1 MSFNTVFK
9 NITIRQVTFLITFF
23 VTLTSVMVVFIFI
36 FSGQNASIWSYFLLS
51 AVLLVIN
58 FLLIRFLL
66 EQYVFRK
73 IKLIYKII
81 NDNKKE
87 QIGKDLAKFHE
98 KSIADVNANVV
109 EWATSTKKEI
119 AALKSLEEYRK
130 NYVGNISHELKT
142 PIFTIQAYLHTLL
155 DGGMD
160 DESIN
165 IKYLKRAAENVERL
179 QNIVED
185 LDVISKLESGQFDM
199 DTRNFDLKELVNE
212 AFMDLQALA
221 KEKKIKLMFKEGAA
235 HPYQVSGDK
244 DSIRQVMTNLLVN
257 SIKYGNQHGT
267 TKVSFYDMDKKILVE
282 VSDNGIGIEEKHLKH
297 LFDRFYRVDS
307 SRSRK
312 MGGSGLGL
320 SIVKHII
327 EAHGQTIKVRS
338 TPGIGTTFSFTLTKA
353 KKKASEKEGKEPV
366 VLV

>member
-1 MSFNTVFK
+1 MSFNSLFK

-23 VTLTSVMVVFIFI
+23 VTLTSVTFFVLFQFGIKDPNMWAIFLCSTILFIVQF
-36 FSGQNASIWSYFLLS
+36 F
-51 AVLLVIN
+51 
-58 FLLIRFLL
+58 LIRLL
-66 EQYVFRK
+66 MEQYVFRK

-98 KSIADVNANVV
+98 KSISDVNRNVV

-142 PIFTIQAYLHTLL
+142 PIFTVQAYLHTLL
-155 DGGMD
+155 DGGID
-160 DESIN
+160 DENIN

-185 LDVISKLESGQFDM
+185 LDVISKLESGQFEM
-199 DTRNFDLKELVNE
+199 EMRPFDIKELVSE
-212 AFMDLQALA
+212 TFMDLESLA

-235 HPYQVSGDK
+235 QPYFVVGDK
-244 DSIRQVMTNLLVN
+244 DSIRQVVTNLLVN
-257 SIKYGNQHGT
+257 SIKYGNQNGT
-267 TKVSFYDMDKKILVE
+267 TKVSFYDMDKKILIE
-282 VSDNGIGIEEKHLKH
+282 VSDNGIGIEEQHLKH

-312 MGGSGLGL
+312 QGGSGLGL

-327 EAHGQTIKVRS
+327 EAHGQSIKVRS
-338 TPGIGTTFSFTLTKA
+338 TPNIGTTFGFTLNKT
-353 KKKASEKEGKEPV
+353 KKKTNETPETRS
-366 VLV
+366 LHLL

>member
-1 MSFNTVFK
+1 M
-9 NITIRQVTFLITFF
+9 
-23 VTLTSVMVVFIFI
+23 
-36 FSGQNASIWSYFLLS
+36 
-51 AVLLVIN
+51 
-58 FLLIRFLL
+58 
-66 EQYVFRK
+66 E
-73 IKLIYKII
+73 
-81 NDNKKE
+81 
-87 QIGKDLAKFHE
+87 
-98 KSIADVNANVV
+98 
-109 EWATSTKKEI
+109 
-119 AALKSLEEYRK
+119 
-130 NYVGNISHELKT
+130 
-142 PIFTIQAYLHTLL
+142 
-155 DGGMD
+155 
-160 DESIN
+160 DENIN

-185 LDVISKLESGQFDM
+185 LDVISKLESGQFEM

-212 AFMDLQALA
+212 AFMDLQAMA

-244 DSIRQVMTNLLVN
+244 ESIRQVMTNLLVN
-257 SIKYGNQHGT
+257 SIKYGNQNGI

-338 TPGIGTTFSFTLTKA
+338 TPGIGTTFSFTLAKA
-353 KKKASEKEGKEPV
+353 KKKAPQKETKAPV

>member
-1 MSFNTVFK
+1 
-9 NITIRQVTFLITFF
+9 VTFLITFF
-23 VTLTSVMVVFIFI
+23 VTLVSAIAMVIFVFA
-36 FSGQNASIWSYFLLS
+36 SQNTRTWSFFLFTAILFF
-51 AVLLVIN
+51 IN
-58 FLLIRFLL
+58 FFLIRLML
-66 EQYVFRK
+66 EQYVFRR

-87 QIGKDLAKFHE
+87 QIGKGLTKFHE

-142 PIFTIQAYLHTLL
+142 PIFTVQAYLHTLL
-155 DGGMD
+155 DGGIH
-160 DESIN
+160 DENIN

-185 LDVISKLESGQFDM
+185 LDVISKLESGQFELDM
-199 DTRNFDLKELVNE
+199 RHFDIKELVSE
-212 AFMDLQALA
+212 TFMDLQPIA
-221 KEKKIKLMFKEGAA
+221 KEKKIKLIFKEGAA
-235 HPYQVSGDK
+235 QPYQVLGDK

-257 SIKYGNQHGT
+257 SIKYGNQQGI
-267 TKVSFYDMDKKILVE
+267 TKVSFYDMDKKILIE
-282 VSDNGIGIEEKHLKH
+282 VSDNGIGIDEKHLKH
-297 LFDRFYRVDS
+297 LFDRFYRVDT

-312 MGGSGLGL
+312 QGGSGLGL

-338 TPGIGTTFSFTLTKA
+338 TPNIGTTFGFTLQKA
-353 KKKASEKEGKEPV
+353 KKKHMENSNTKSVSLPKDFGIG
-366 VLV
+366 